1 MTATLKT
8 VAIKAS
14 NSLDF
19 LKHAFR
25 LYESGAPFTVE
36 RAGLDLSHYP
46 GLDITERLA
55 TSPGGGWGQHAFT
68 PGMSDAPAQI
78 LFSSGTEG
86 HPKPIVLSQR
96 NISDVVMRLNAAMEP
111 DESIREYIGVPVTYS
126 FGLGRVRAVSAAG
139 GRFFLPERFDP
150 VEIRE
155 MLERGEINA
164 VSAVPTLWRLVL
176 SAPDAIGDAGQAVKW
191 IEIGSQYMSGDEKL
205 ALKALFPNARIV
217 QHYGLTEA
225 SRSTFLD
232 VSRSDEALL
241 ESVGTASPPSE
252 VRIGSKGEI
261 CIRGDHVALGVLND
275 AGGID
280 AISDSDGWLHTKD
293 EGAIRDGAL
302 YYLGRLDDQMNIAGV
317 KLNAENLERAII
329 DLCGCEGRIA
339 VSSISDPLRGDA
351 ALIAVDDSIAERA
364 PLIEKAAEL
373 ALKASGVDQSGCVRL
388 FPVEA
393 IPVTG
398 TGKIQR
404 RKLRALYDARGEAIS
419 AESTSEAPEGRTL
432 TQSEARVAEAW
443 RKVAGARAI
452 TRDDTFYDVGGDSL
466 SAVQIGLVM
475 ERQFERATVR
485 ATLEGRTLSEV
496 AATEDAA
503 GSGDATGAPGTV
515 ALPERTTATWSIN
528 VTRAIMAIAVMFAH
542 WGPGFFERLG
552 IAEEVTYF
560 LGGFM
565 RMGTEGFATVFRV
578 GLGFFFLPAYG
589 SDPASV
595 HKRLRISFLLV
606 LSGLGLLGAVH
617 LLLLMIEGQAI
628 TGLSVARAFYNILAY
643 YVVAFAT
650 AGIWLR
656 YLSGGQSVIFRA
668 LVVVVLALPVTW
680 AMRAILPDQQLNSI
694 LEWPR
699 LMAVAGYSYFQLSAL
714 VFGGI
719 AIGHW
724 YSRQDDLHAASRALA
739 VAGACGMALSMIVG
753 LDVLPPNPFA
763 TGSSPF
769 FISLLG
775 YVFYFFA
782 TVFLVGIFDLLFR
795 HWSGL
800 GSIARAV
807 LQILIVIGGLALPI
821 YAFHG
826 IVIPM
831 KDILLLI
838 GLPSAAALVLPV
850 AAFFAVMV
858 YLGWRLRRMYFG

>member
-373 ALKASGVDQSGCVRL
+373 ALKGSGVDQSGCVRL

-565 RMGTEGFATVFRV
+565 RMGTEGFATVFGV

-643 YVVAFAT
+643 YVLAFAT

-724 YSRQDDLHAASRALA
+724 YSKQDDLHAASRALA

-782 TVFLVGIFDLLFR
+782 TVFLVGIFDLLLR

-800 GSIARAV
+800 GSTARAV

>member
-1 MTATLKT
+1 MTAALKT
-8 VAIKAS
+8 VAIEAS

-25 LYESGAPFTVE
+25 LYESGTPFTVQ

-46 GLDITERLA
+46 GLEITKRLA
-55 TSPGGGWGQHAFT
+55 TASGGGWGQHAFT

-86 HPKPIVLSQR
+86 RAKPIVLSQR
-96 NISDVVMRLNAAMEP
+96 NISDVVTRLNAAMEP
-111 DESIREYIGVPVTYS
+111 DETIREYIGVPVTYS

-164 VSAVPTLWRLVL
+164 ISAVPTLWRIVL
-176 SAPDAIGDAGQAVKW
+176 GAPDAISDAGKAVRW

-205 ALKALFPNARIV
+205 AMKALFPNARIV

-232 VSRSDEALL
+232 VSRSGDALL

-252 VRIGSKGEI
+252 VRIGNEGEI

-293 EGAIRDGAL
+293 KGAIRDGAL

-317 KLNAENLERAII
+317 NVNAENLERAII
-329 DLCGCEGRIA
+329 ELCGCEGRIA

-351 ALIAVDDSIAERA
+351 ALIAFDDSIAERA

-373 ALKASGVDQSGCVRL
+373 ALKASGVDQTGCVRM
-388 FPVEA
+388 FAVDS
-393 IPVTG
+393 IPLTG

-404 RKLRALYDARGEAIS
+404 RKLSRLYEAQCEAEPAAAGAQVIGDQALSPTETRI
-419 AESTSEAPEGRTL
+419 
-432 TQSEARVAEAW
+432 AEAW
-443 RKVAGARAI
+443 RKVAGATAI
-452 TRDDTFYDVGGDSL
+452 ASADTFYDVGGDSL

-475 ERQFERATVR
+475 ERNFDRRTVR
-485 ATLEGRTLSEV
+485 ATLEGRTLSDV
-496 AATEDAA
+496 AATEEAA
-503 GSGDATGAPGTV
+503 GSGEASVTNGAA
-515 ALPERTTATWSIN
+515 ALPERTTATWGIN
-528 VTRAIMAIAVMFAH
+528 VTRAIMAIAVLFAH
-542 WGPGFFERLG
+542 WGPGFFDRLG
-552 IAEEVTYF
+552 LAQEANYY

-565 RMGTEGFATVFRV
+565 RMGTEGFATVFGV

-589 SDPASV
+589 IDPASV

-606 LSGLGLLGAVH
+606 LSGLGLMGAVH
-617 LLLLMIEGQAI
+617 LALLIIEDQTI
-628 TGLSVARAFYNILAY
+628 TGLRTAHAFYNILAY
-643 YVVAFAT
+643 YVLAFAT

-656 YLSGGQSVIFRA
+656 YLNGGQSVIFRA
-668 LVVVVLALPVTW
+668 LAVVVLALPVTW
-680 AMRAILPDQQLNSI
+680 AVRAILPDQQLNSI

-724 YSRQDDLHAASRALA
+724 YSRQDDLHAASKTLT
-739 VAGACGMALSMIVG
+739 VAGACGMALSMIIG

-763 TGSSPF
+763 TGNSPF
-769 FISLLG
+769 FLSLLG

-782 TVFLVGIFDLLFR
+782 TVFLVGVFNLVLR
-795 HWSGL
+795 HWNRLSRTGR
-800 GSIARAV
+800 GV
-807 LQILIVIGGLALPI
+807 LQILIVTGGLALPI

-826 IVIPM
+826 IVIPL
-831 KDILLLI
+831 KDIMLNA
-838 GLPSAAALVLPV
+838 GLPGGIALVLPLG
-850 AAFFAVMV
+850 AFFGVMI

>member
-8 VAIKAS
+8 VAIKAR

-241 ESVGTASPPSE
+241 ESVGSASPPSE

-404 RKLRALYDARGEAIS
+404 RKLRTLYEARGEAIS

-496 AATEDAA
+496 AATEDTA

-565 RMGTEGFATVFRV
+565 RMGTEGFATVFGV

-782 TVFLVGIFDLLFR
+782 TVFLVGIFDLLLR

>member
-1 MTATLKT
+1 MTAALKT
-8 VAIKAS
+8 VAIEAS

-25 LYESGAPFTVE
+25 LYESGAPFTVQ

-46 GLDITERLA
+46 GLEITERLA
-55 TSPGGGWGQHAFT
+55 TFPGGGWGQHAFT
-68 PGMSDAPAQI
+68 RGMSDAPAQI

-86 HPKPIVLSQR
+86 RPKPIVLSQR
-96 NISDVVMRLNAAMEP
+96 NISDVVTRLNAAMQP
-111 DESIREYIGVPVTYS
+111 DETIREYIGVPVTYS
-126 FGLGRVRAVSAAG
+126 FGLGRVRAVSAVG

-164 VSAVPTLWRLVL
+164 ISAVPTLWRIVL
-176 SAPDAIGDAGQAVKW
+176 GAPDAIGDAGQAVKW

-225 SRSTFLD
+225 SRSTFLN
-232 VSRSDEALL
+232 VSRSDDALL

-293 EGAIRDGAL
+293 KGAIRDGAL

-317 KLNAENLERAII
+317 NVNAENLERAII
-329 DLCGCEGRIA
+329 ELCGCEGRIA
-339 VSSISDPLRGDA
+339 VGSVSDPLRGDA
-351 ALIAVDDSIAERA
+351 ALIAVDDRIAERA

-373 ALKASGVDQSGCVRL
+373 ALKASGVDQSGCVRI
-388 FPVEA
+388 FAVDA

-404 RKLRALYDARGEAIS
+404 RKLRALYAAQGEVIPAAS
-419 AESTSEAPEGRTL
+419 GREAHDDRTL
-432 TQSEARVAEAW
+432 TPSEAKVAEAW

-475 ERQFERATVR
+475 ERQFDRGTVR

-503 GSGDATGAPGTV
+503 GTGDATGAPATA

-528 VTRAIMAIAVMFAH
+528 ITRAIMAIAVLFAH

-552 IAEEVTYF
+552 IAQEVNYY

-565 RMGTEGFATVFRV
+565 RMGTEGFATVFGV

-617 LLLLMIEGQAI
+617 LVLLMIEGQAI

-643 YVVAFAT
+643 YVLAFAT
-650 AGIWLR
+650 AAIWLR
-656 YLSGGQSVIFRA
+656 YLNGGQSVIFRA

-724 YSRQDDLHAASRALA
+724 YSRQDDLCAASKALA
-739 VAGACGMALSMIVG
+739 VAGGCGMALSMTVG
-753 LDVLPPNPFA
+753 LDVLPPNSFA

-769 FISLLG
+769 FLSLLG

-782 TVFLVGIFDLLFR
+782 TVFLVGIFDLLLR
-795 HWSGL
+795 HWNGL
-800 GSIARAV
+800 GRTTRAV
-807 LQILIVIGGLALPI
+807 LQILIVTGGLALPI

-826 IVIPM
+826 IVIPL
-831 KDILLLI
+831 KDILLI
-838 GLPSAAALVLPV
+838 AGLPGAVALVLPIG
-850 AAFFAVMV
+850 AFIAVMI